1 MKYHLECTNCG
12 SVFESD
18 YASQICQKCSGILE
32 VVYEGRITKISRIK
46 SFWDMEKAMPSGK
59 YIHFYLGNTPE
70 IKSKGSSSL
79 KLKLEFFNPTH
90 SFKDRGSAIEVA
102 KAAEYGFKEIACAS
116 TGNMA
121 YSITYYAK
129 LYGLR
134 SKVFISD
141 NANEDKIN
149 DIKSVGDADIHKVDG
164 DFTKA
169 QGMALKYSKTHNA
182 FLCGDYC
189 YRKEGQK
196 TIAYEICNSGKTPE
210 NIIVP
215 VGNATLLSATYKA
228 LEEMKKSG
236 PIKRMP
242 RIIAVQSDRCKPLV
256 DAYSSGSKIKYKKP
270 MTAADAIAVGYPT
283 YGEQGIEAVKNTK
296 GTAIS
301 VSEDSLKR
309 EQKRFMKDYGLVAE
323 LASVSTIAAFRKLN
337 PNGST
342 VAVITGSNV

>member
-1 MKYHLECTNCG
+1 MKYHLKCTNCG
-12 SVFESD
+12 SIFESN
-18 YASQICQKCSGILE
+18 YNSQVCKKCLGILE
-32 VVYEGRITKISRIK
+32 VVYEAKMPKISKIN
-46 SFWDMEKAMPSGK
+46 SFWDMEKVMPSGK
-59 YIHFYLGNTPE
+59 YEYFYLGNTPL
-70 IKSKGSSSL
+70 IASKYGESL

-102 KAAEYGFKEIACAS
+102 KAAEYGFGEVVCAS

-141 NANEDKIN
+141 NANADKIN
-149 DIKSVGDADIHKVDG
+149 DIKSVGDADVHKVNG

-169 QGMALKYSKTHNA
+169 QGMALEYSQKHKA

-196 TIAYEICNSGKTPE
+196 TIMYEIGNAVKAVK

-228 LEEMKKSG
+228 IAEMKESG
-236 PIKRMP
+236 SINRTPH
-242 RIIAVQSDRCKPLV
+242 IIAVQSDKCKPLV
-256 DAYSSGSKIKYKKP
+256 DAYSTGSAIKYRKP
-270 MTAADAIAVGYPT
+270 MTSADAIAVGYPT
-283 YGEQGIEAVKNTK
+283 YGDQGIEAVLKTR

-301 VSEDSLKR
+301 VSEDSLR
-309 EQKRFMKDYGLVAE
+309 SEQKKFLKDYGLVAE
-323 LASVSTIAAFRKLN
+323 LASVSTLAAFDRLK
-337 PNGST
+337 PKGST

>member
-12 SVFESD
+12 SIFESD
-18 YASQICQKCSGILE
+18 YASQVCLKCSGILE
-32 VVYEGRITKISRIK
+32 VVYDGRMPKIGSINY
-46 SFWDMEKAMPSGK
+46 FWDMEKAMPSGR
-59 YIHFYLGNTPE
+59 YTHFYLGNTPS
-70 IKSKGSSSL
+70 IKSKDRGNL
-79 KLKLEFFNPTH
+79 RLKLEFLNPTH

-102 KAAEYGFKEIACAS
+102 KAAEYGFKEVACAS

-129 LYGLR
+129 LYGLKA
-134 SKVFISD
+134 KVFISD

-149 DIKSVGDADIHKVDG
+149 DIKSVGDADVHKVDG

-169 QGMALKYSKTHNA
+169 QGMALEYSKKRNV

-196 TIAYEICNSGKTPE
+196 TIAYEICNSGTAPE

-228 LEEMKKSG
+228 LTEMKKSG
-236 PIKRMP
+236 SIKSMP
-242 RIIAVQSDRCKPLV
+242 RIMAVQSDKCKPLV
-256 DAYSSGSKIKYKKP
+256 DAYSSGSKIKYRKP
-270 MTAADAIAVGYPT
+270 MTSADAIAVGYPT
-283 YGEQGIEAVKNTK
+283 YGEQGIEAIRKTNGKAV
-296 GTAIS
+296 S
-301 VSEDSLKR
+301 VSEDSLRR
-309 EQKRFMKDYGLVAE
+309 EQKRFLKDYGLVAE
-323 LASVSTIAAFRKLN
+323 LASVSTIAAFDKLKLK
-337 PNGST
+337 GST